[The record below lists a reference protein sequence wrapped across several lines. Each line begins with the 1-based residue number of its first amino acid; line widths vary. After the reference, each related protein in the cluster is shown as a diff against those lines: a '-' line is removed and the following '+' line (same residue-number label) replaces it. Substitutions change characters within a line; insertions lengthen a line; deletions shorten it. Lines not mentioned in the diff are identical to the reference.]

1 MLTVPYY
8 NGCTQFKNSNV
19 ILLATTIFIL
29 KSSVVGS
36 LFKNLSVPEPFSHK
50 MSAGS
55 TDTSQ
60 QHLCS

>member
-50 MSAGS
+50 M
-55 TDTSQ
+55 
-60 QHLCS
+60 